1 MKATWQWIDSYV
13 GCGLDANAIAE
24 KLTMAGTEVEKS
36 EPVGDDVR
44 YTLEVTSN
52 RTDCLSII
60 GLARE
65 LAACVGK
72 TVQHPKV
79 EYKTTGKASEVSS
92 VEIEPD
98 ALAACPYYS
107 ARVIRNVKVAES
119 PAWLKKRLEAIGL
132 RPINNIVDITNFV
145 LFETGQP
152 LHAFDLN
159 KLSGKRVVVRMAKA
173 NEPFKPVVGEGE
185 SIRLSTDDLV
195 IADDERPQAV
205 GGVMGGSDS
214 GVTNQT
220 TDVLLES
227 AYFNPANIKATGR
240 RLKLESDSSYRFE
253 RDVDQGGVLHA
264 SNRAAQLIAEIAGGE
279 VLAGVLEAG
288 ELKTQT
294 RKLSV
299 SPRDVARV
307 MGIDVSSDAIAG
319 ICRGLDLEV
328 KREGGSVT
336 VGVPSFRRD
345 LERTIDLVEEVARV
359 NGLEQIPNDLRMTVQ
374 TANPSRRQRVRK
386 LVARTLQGFGF
397 SEALTDTFVTA
408 KTALSEFSAFA
419 ESAVRIEARNPVNA
433 ETPALRRNLVGS
445 LLNALSVNQR
455 QGREH
460 VHLYEIANVFHPAVD
475 RSSSAAWTALS
486 GEREVVALLGHDF
499 FDVKGA
505 VESLLE
511 TLRSERSLATK
522 PITHEVLA
530 EGRAARLSLGGRD
543 LGFIA
548 EPAAKTCKDYE
559 VEGVC
564 AFAELDF
571 EMLVDVW
578 QPVPTL
584 VDLPKFPTAE
594 RDLAFVLDAGVTW
607 TQVENTARQA
617 ADRTLRAIELF
628 DEFTG
633 KQIGAGRKSLAFRL
647 YFRHDDHTLKSEEIS
662 AQMDAVVKAITEK
675 LHGEHRG

>member
-1 MKATWQWIDSYV
+1 MMKATWQWIDSYV
-13 GCGLDANAIAE
+13 GSGLDADAVAE

-36 EPVGDDVR
+36 EPVGDDVC

-65 LAACVGK
+65 LAACIGK

-107 ARVIRNVKVAES
+107 AQIIRGVKVGES

-159 KLSGKRVVVRMAKA
+159 RLEGKRIVVRMARA
-173 NEPFKPVVGEGE
+173 TEPFKPVVGEGE
-185 SIRLSTDDLV
+185 SIKLTADDLV
-195 IADDERPQAV
+195 IGDAEKPQAV
-205 GGVMGGSDS
+205 GGVMGGFDS
-214 GVTNQT
+214 GVTSKT

-227 AYFNPANIKATGR
+227 AYFNPANIKATSR
-240 RLKLESDSSYRFE
+240 RLKLDSDSSYRFE
-253 RDVDQGGVLHA
+253 RDVDQGTVLHA
-264 SNRAAQLIAEIAGGE
+264 SKRAAQLIVEIAGGE
-279 VLAGVLEAG
+279 VLEGILEAG
-288 ELKTQT
+288 ELKPQT
-294 RKLSV
+294 RELTV
-299 SPRDVARV
+299 SPKDVTRT
-307 MGIDVSSDAIAG
+307 MGIDVSTDQIVS

-328 KREGGSVT
+328 KNSNGSVT
-336 VGVPSFRRD
+336 VGIPSFRRD

-359 NGLEQIPNDLRMTVQ
+359 NGLDKVPNDLRMVVQ

-386 LVARTLQGFGF
+386 LVSRTLQGFGF

-408 KTALSEFSAFA
+408 RTALAEFSVFA
-419 ESAVRIEARNPVNA
+419 ESPVRIEARNPVNA

-455 QGREH
+455 QGRDSVH
-460 VHLYEIANVFHPAVD
+460 VYEIANAFHPSVD
-475 RSSSAAWTALS
+475 GSSS
-486 GEREVVALLGHDF
+486 GERELVGIIGHDF

-511 TLRSERSLATK
+511 ALRCPTSLEIK
-522 PITHEVLA
+522 PLAHGVLA
-530 EGRAARLSLGGRD
+530 EGRGARLEAGGR
-543 LGFIA
+543 LVGFIG
-548 EPAAKTCKDYE
+548 EPSAKTCKEYD
-559 VEGVC
+559 VEGAC
-564 AFAELDF
+564 ALAELDF
-571 EMLVDVW
+571 QALVDAW
-578 QPVPTL
+578 ESVPTFAE
-584 VDLPKFPTAE
+584 LPKFPTAE
-594 RDLAFVLDAGVTW
+594 RDLAFVLDQGVTW
-607 TQVENTARQA
+607 AQVEKTARQA
-617 ADRTLRAIELF
+617 ADGTLRGIELF

-633 KQIGAGRKSLAFRL
+633 KQIGAGKKSLAFRL
-647 YFRHDDHTLKSEEIS
+647 YFRHDDHTLKSEEIA
-662 AQMDAVVKAITEK
+662 AQMDAVVKAITEQLK
-675 LHGEHRG
+675 GELRG